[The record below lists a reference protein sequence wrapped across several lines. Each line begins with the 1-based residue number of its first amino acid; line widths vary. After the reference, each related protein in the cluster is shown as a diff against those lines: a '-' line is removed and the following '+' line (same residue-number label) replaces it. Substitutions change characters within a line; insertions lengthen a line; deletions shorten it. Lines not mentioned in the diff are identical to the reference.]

1 MLSRSTSSA
10 RREAPFLLIRRAR
23 LSDLDSIVRLEN
35 LSFEFDLFSR
45 KHYHYL
51 LTKANSVALVM
62 ERGNRLISSA
72 VLLFRRN
79 AGNAHLYTI
88 AVHPAARGR
97 GYGARML
104 AACEKAARRR
114 DCSSLTLE
122 VRADNRA
129 AQKLYKKSGYSVREC
144 VEAYY
149 EDGCDA
155 LRLVK
160 YL

>member
-1 MLSRSTSSA
+1 MRPRSTTSV
-10 RREAPFLLIRRAR
+10 RREAPALLIRRAR
-23 LSDLDSIVRLEN
+23 LSDLDAIVKLEN

-45 KHYHYL
+45 EHYRYL
-51 LTKANSVALVM
+51 LTRANSVALVM

-72 VLLFRRN
+72 VILFRRN
-79 AGNAHLYTI
+79 ARNAHLYTI
-88 AVHPAARGR
+88 AVHPAVRGR
-97 GYGARML
+97 GYGAKML

-114 DCSSLTLE
+114 ECNRMTLE
-122 VRADNRA
+122 VRADNRS
-129 AQKLYKKSGYSVREC
+129 AQKLYKNNDYQIRER

-160 YL
+160 YF